1 MEINCIF
8 WCYPKIQR
16 VVGYF
21 WFLLELPVELSS
33 NCCTWRFCDR
43 TPLSGGEIK
52 GCWWPSTIGDQ
63 KVNKLIRLVAVFSK
77 LHVQVSLFVSC
88 NLQRLRSFSSN
99 MTCQKMPHPKNY
111 CQMRMIFEG
120 VNFWEVFF
128 FQPFLGEFWGIS
140 SCYEPAF
147 FEAHVGNSRGEEV
160 VGRQWLVVGEPKKRP
175 PPPPPPHRTLWEHKR
190 KQHKCMGIVACHPK
204 HDPIFDYVGSFREVL
219 ELFQKMQ
226 LHGDSVTEWLKGSQ
240 VTAAIFTKCHK
251 ERKRRFN
258 VDSML
263 FHFWKVPLLSAMF
276 LRDTIAC
283 HVGELGPIM
292 RWELLV

>member
-128 FQPFLGEFWGIS
+128 FQPFLGEFRGIS

-160 VGRQWLVVGEPKKRP
+160 VGRQWLVVWDPKKRCYHH
-175 PPPPPPHRTLWEHKR
+175 HRITLCRNIKENNTNVW
-190 KQHKCMGIVACHPK
+190 
-204 HDPIFDYVGSFREVL
+204 
-219 ELFQKMQ
+219 ELFHATLKMILFSRMLEVWNCFPPKKEARSNSMVIQ
-226 LHGDSVTEWLKGSQ
+226 SDLVILCLEGTEYLKGPQ
-240 VTAAIFTKCHK
+240 VTVAIFTKLRNAKIQCWVNAL
-251 ERKRRFN
+251 R
-258 VDSML
+258 
-263 FHFWKVPLLSAMF
+263 FWKIPLPLSNVFA
-276 LRDTIAC
+276 
-283 HVGELGPIM
+283 
-292 RWELLV
+292 W